1 LGWCAP
7 IVKIEVMCRATL
19 SLLYTPHY
27 TGMAMPKGFKPT
39 SSTIIISGTVT
50 ETAINTLITETVNLS
65 LNTLDQEVFVVTA
78 INLDFS
84 APDLVAA
91 TNTIVRGSISVT
103 DIGSFGSIGD
113 PNVIAAGRLDIRSTA
128 PTAAVGF
135 MQMAGEAPQG
145 ELDYIALISTSNFH
159 VQVVGSNNIAVKGMG
174 WRVWGYRAKVTDAG
188 IYAAL
193 VQSELLSA

>member
-1 LGWCAP
+1 
-7 IVKIEVMCRATL
+7 
-19 SLLYTPHY
+19 
-27 TGMAMPKGFKPT
+27 MPKGFKPT
-39 SSTIIISGTVT
+39 SSTIIVSGTVS
-50 ETAINTLITETVNLS
+50 ETAANTLTTEVINLS

-78 INLDFS
+78 VNLDFS

-91 TNTIVRGSISVT
+91 TNTIVRGSISAV
-103 DIGSFGSIGD
+103 DIGTFGSIGN
-113 PNVIAAGRLDIRSTA
+113 PNVLAAGRLDIRSTA

-145 ELDYIALISTSNFH
+145 ELDYISIISTSNFH
-159 VQVVGSNNIAVKGMG
+159 VQVVGSNNVVAKDMG